1 MRDHFLYVVLRRKTL
16 IRAELH
22 EDSSLNRHNGS
33 LSDEPCGTLPSA
45 IRALPKSRE
54 VAVLHETSSEMV
66 RVEMVKLR
74 YCWPSSD
81 ALSYRRNH
89 TAGPAPILIR

>member
-1 MRDHFLYVVLRRKTL
+1 MNSFKVDKLSNNLEKRAFMCLFQTRSTSGGPLMRDHFLYVVLRRKTL

-45 IRALPKSRE
+45 I
-54 VAVLHETSSEMV
+54 
-66 RVEMVKLR
+66 
-74 YCWPSSD
+74 
-81 ALSYRRNH
+81 
-89 TAGPAPILIR
+89 